1 MAHHT
6 MANKEKG
13 PNRYIECLMTQFR
26 SVYRKQKELKRP
38 LYHWRRRYKNVEHAL
53 AVCMDIS
60 EGVNLKDEGVAED
73 LADLVL
79 EMLVSIDYKCIPDK
93 ETLKEQI
100 LAVRHVWR
108 YDLVP
113 MYISID
119 EHESSSDVVRMV
131 KAFEHIVRK
140 KIKEYLIQHN
150 PHLVPNGSACAH
162 KRKRH
167 E

>member
-1 MAHHT
+1 MSHHT
-6 MANKEKG
+6 MTNKEKG

-73 LADLVL
+73 LSDLVL
-79 EMLVSIDYKCIPDK
+79 EMLVSIDYKYIPDK
-93 ETLKEQI
+93 ETLKEKV

-113 MYISID
+113 MYVSIND
-119 EHESSSDVVRMV
+119 HDSSSDAIRMV

-140 KIKEYLIQHN
+140 RIKEYLIRHN
-150 PHLVPNGSACAH
+150 PHLVPNKGAYAN
-162 KRKRH
+162 KGN
-167 E
+167 EDE